1 MIKIMLIIKYHIIV
15 ACFSKNKIKRLLM
28 KDALNPKIIEEG
40 LELYDF
46 DYEFDEAL
54 KMANKL
60 CSSIKD
66 RSLKLK
72 N

>member
-1 MIKIMLIIKYHIIV
+1 
-15 ACFSKNKIKRLLM
+15 M

-54 KMANKL
+54 KWLIN
-60 CSSIKD
+60 CVVV
-66 RSLKLK
+66 LKIVL
-72 N
+72 